1 MYGPIIQG
9 SHFRLRPPRLEDASA
24 MVDWFADPEVTA
36 RLLHRMGMSLE
47 AEQAWIRRIEEA
59 RDAIHWV
66 IEHEGRPV
74 GTTGIMSIDWAN
86 QHGTTGTLI
95 GDKSVWGRGIA
106 RELMRLRAD
115 YAFTQHPFGKLKSGY
130 LEGNE
135 ASRRAQQAAGY
146 KEVGRLR
153 REHYRDG
160 RWLDHV
166 ITELLREDWERGR
179 QPLTNL

>member
-9 SHFRLRPPRLEDASA
+9 SHFRLRPPRLDDAA
-24 MVDWFADPEVTA
+24 TMVDWFADPQVTA
-36 RLLHRMGMSLE
+36 RLTQRMGMSLE
-47 AEQAWIRRIEEA
+47 AEQAWLRRAEEA
-59 RDAIHWV
+59 PDAILWV

-74 GTTGIMSIDWAN
+74 GTTGISSIDWEN
-86 QHGTTGTLI
+86 QHGITGTLI

-106 RELMRLRAD
+106 RELMRRRAD

-135 ASRRAQQAAGY
+135 ASRRAQMAAGY
-146 KEVGRLR
+146 QEVGRRR
-153 REHYRDG
+153 REYFRDG
-160 RWLDHV
+160 RWLDFV
-166 ITELLREDWERGR
+166 MTELLREDWERGH